1 MINLTP
7 KQKEVL
13 QDRIIAARR
22 WGFSKAFLWLNEDDP
37 KARIEHWAVFG
48 LDGRLIRTFRRVKV
62 EEFASGGNPVR
73 VN

>member
-7 KQKEVL
+7 EQEEVL
-13 QDRIIAARR
+13 QERIRMAKKY
-22 WGFSKAFLWLNEDDP
+22 GFSHAFLQLNEDDRN
-37 KARIEHWAVFG
+37 ARIEHWAVYD
-48 LDGRLIRTFRRVKV
+48 LNGRLIRDFRRVKV